1 MLNMPELNKLNI
13 IQAHQGLISKQ
24 FSSTE
29 LTKSCLD
36 EINKSDKNINAF
48 ITVTLEQAL
57 EKAKK
62 VDEKISQGDSISQL
76 AGIPYAAKD
85 IFCVANIKTTAG
97 SKILENF
104 IAPYESTTTA
114 RLKNQDAVLVGKT
127 NLDEFAMGSSTEN
140 SGFFPTRNPHDLER
154 VPGGSS
160 GGSAAALAANHC
172 LYSLGTDTG
181 GSIRQPAALCGVVGV
196 KPTYG
201 RTSRYGVISMASSL
215 DTIGYFAKN
224 IEDAAIIL
232 QAIAGHDEKE
242 STSAN
247 IALDH
252 YSEEIKKDIKGLRIG
267 IPKEYFELEGL
278 DSGVKKIIKKAIKKI
293 EEITGSSAQ
302 EISLPHAD
310 YALACYYII
319 MPAEVSSNL
328 ARYDG
333 IKYGLSEKSQDL
345 LASYLKTRAQG
356 FGAEVKRRIML
367 GTYTLSHG
375 YYDAYYKKALAVR
388 TLVKKDFDQAFKL
401 VDVILAPVTPTT
413 SFKLGEKIS
422 DPLQMYAFDVF
433 TIPASLAGLPALSL
447 PCGQIGHLPVG
458 LQIIGQQFD
467 EKTILRA
474 GYYFEQTIE

>member
-1 MLNMPELNKLNI
+1 MKLNELTI
-13 IQAHQGLISKQ
+13 KQAHDSLVKKE
-24 FSSTE
+24 FTAVE
-29 LTKSCLD
+29 LTGSCLD
-36 EINKSDKNINAF
+36 EIKKTDQQIRAF

-57 EKAKK
+57 AKAKQ
-62 VDEKISQGDSISQL
+62 VDQKIAQGDSISDL

-114 RLKNQDAVLVGKT
+114 RLKKQDAVLVGKT

-140 SGFFPTRNPHDLER
+140 SGFFPTHNPHDLER

-160 GGSAAALAANHC
+160 GGSAAALAAGHC
-172 LYSLGTDTG
+172 LYALGTDTG

-196 KPTYG
+196 KPTYS
-201 RTSRYGVISMASSL
+201 RTSRYGVIAMASSL
-215 DTIGYFAKN
+215 DTIGYFSKN

-232 QAIAGHDEKE
+232 QAVAGDDEKE
-242 STSAN
+242 STSSN

-252 YSEEIKKDIKGLRIG
+252 YSEEIKKDVRGLKIG
-267 IPKEYFELEGL
+267 IPQEYFELEGL
-278 DSGVKKIIKKAIKKI
+278 DPEVKKIIAKAIKKI
-293 EEITGSSAQ
+293 EEITGSRAR
-302 EISLPHAD
+302 EISLPHTD

-345 LASYLKTRAQG
+345 LGSYLKSRAQG
-356 FGAEVKRRIML
+356 FGAEVKRRIIL
-367 GTYTLSHG
+367 GTYSLSYG

-401 VDVILAPVTPTT
+401 VDVILAPTTPTPA
-413 SFKLGEKIS
+413 FKLGEKIG
-422 DPLQMYAFDVF
+422 DPLQMYASDIF

-447 PCGQIGHLPVG
+447 PCGQIGQLPVG

-467 EKTILRA
+467 EKTILRL
-474 GYYFEQTIE
+474 GHYYEQNRK

>member
-1 MLNMPELNKLNI
+1 MSKLNQLTI
-13 IQAHQGLISKQ
+13 IKAHQGLISKQ

-36 EINKSDKNINAF
+36 EINKSDENINAF
-48 ITVTLEQAL
+48 ITVTAEQAL
-57 EKAKK
+57 TKAKE
-62 VDEKISQGDSISQL
+62 VDQKIAQGDSISDL

-85 IFCVANIKTTAG
+85 IFCTQGIKTTAG

-114 RLKNQDAVLVGKT
+114 RLKSKDGVLVGKT

-140 SGFFPTRNPHDLER
+140 SGFSPTRNPHDLER

-172 LYSLGTDTG
+172 LYALGTDTG

-232 QAIAGHDEKE
+232 QAIAGRDEKE
-242 STSAN
+242 STSSN
-247 IALDH
+247 IVLDH
-252 YSEEIKKDIKGLRIG
+252 YSEEIKKDIKGLKIG

-278 DSGVKKIIKKAIKKI
+278 EPEVKKIIAKAIKKI
-293 EEITGSSAQ
+293 EEITGISAR
-302 EISLPHAD
+302 EISLPHTD

-345 LASYLKTRAQG
+345 LASYLKTRAKG
-356 FGAEVKRRIML
+356 FGAEVKRRIVL
-367 GTYTLSHG
+367 GTYILSHG
-375 YYDAYYKKALAVR
+375 YYEAYYKKALAVR

-401 VDVILAPVTPTT
+401 IDVILAPVTPTT
-413 SFKLGEKIS
+413 AFKLGEKIS
-422 DPLQMYAFDVF
+422 DPLQMYAFDIF

-447 PCGQIGHLPVG
+447 PCGRIGQLPVG
-458 LQIIGQQFD
+458 LQIIGQQAD
-467 EKTILRA
+467 EKTILRLA
-474 GYYFEQTIE
+474 HHYEQSRK